1 MADVLEGQVAIVSG
15 GGRGIGFAIAQALGA
30 AGAAVALIARSEA
43 ELHAAASTVRSMG
56 SRALPLPA
64 DVTDGVGVRQVV
76 EQTERELGPVTLLV
90 NNAGTPGS
98 VGPDWEVDAAEWWRC
113 IEVSVR
119 GAFLCTQAV
128 LPLMLARGSGR
139 IINVASLTG
148 VRPRPFLTGTSVAK
162 TALIRFAEGLA
173 AETQDR
179 GIQVFAIH
187 PGAVRTDM
195 IAAYLQAPTRRS
207 GCQACIGRQTA
218 SGRLQN
224 WLAGSVCAWPRA
236 VMTSCL
242 AAFSRLPTTSTTS
255 CRVRRSF
262 GIMSFTCCGCDH
274 NTPHKTQ
281 RGRGWHGRD
290 RPLASW
296 LHLTRHCT

>member
-1 MADVLEGQVAIVSG
+1 
-15 GGRGIGFAIAQALGA
+15 
-30 AGAAVALIARSEA
+30 
-43 ELHAAASTVRSMG
+43 
-56 SRALPLPA
+56 
-64 DVTDGVGVRQVV
+64 
-76 EQTERELGPVTLLV
+76 
-90 NNAGTPGS
+90 

-148 VRPRPFLTGTSVAK
+148 VGPRPFLTGTSVAK

-195 IAAYLQAPTRRS
+195 IAAYLQAPDSAQWVPGLHRAPDS
-207 GCQACIGRQTA
+207 FWSPPELAGRLCVRLATGGYDQL
-218 SGRLQN
+218 SGRFLSIADD
-224 WLAGSVCAWPRA
+224 LDDLLSRA
-236 VMTSCL
+236 EVIRDNEL
-242 AAFSRLPTTSTTS
+242 YVLRL
-255 CRVRRSF
+255 RS
-262 GIMSFTCCGCDH
+262 
-274 NTPHKTQ
+274 
-281 RGRGWHGRD
+281 
-290 RPLASW
+290 
-296 LHLTRHCT
+296 